1 MLLQPIF
8 PSGRDLNEKL
18 GALRLVA
25 SSYPRSGA
33 VPRSIRIKSPHF
45 SVSTELSC
53 TEPTAPPSILD
64 GVATYQHYP
73 ETAFSSLGSRHA
85 ESVRDLMRDL
95 ERVNRGARWWTNRE
109 RTVFSIRIETYV

>member
-8 PSGRDLNEKL
+8 PPGRDLKERL

-25 SSYPRSGA
+25 SSYPHSGA

-53 TEPTAPPSILD
+53 TEP
-64 GVATYQHYP
+64 
-73 ETAFSSLGSRHA
+73 SSQWFKKALCRREKQNQA
-85 ESVRDLMRDL
+85 EQFTLR
-95 ERVNRGARWWTNRE
+95 
-109 RTVFSIRIETYV
+109 